1 MYGEIWVSFRLFFT
15 SFENF
20 FLKSTAKSGKYFSVN
35 SHLKCQLFQVFSSVA
50 KLNLFLLNSICF
62 TWLNLLSPQ
71 FWGSYSWNLPTLS
84 LLPYFMLSLVGI
96 FKHNSG
102 TQMALKINGTWL
114 PNHTKFSASSTIF
127 CLPYLL
133 CSPLWNSAPLSDVV
147 NLLSSTITLNGPLP
161 CPPPLNVVWRQYL
174 EHPEDWRCEP
184 CLDWNILAVTRFHTV
199 SAICVNSRVPLCL
212 NLQLQGGYTVVTPRI
227 PRNWE

>member
-1 MYGEIWVSFRLFFT
+1 MSFKSYYQSKSSQMDWVDWGQLHCVKNKGCFIFILCMVKYEWAFNYFLHLLRT
-15 SFENF
+15 F

-71 FWGSYSWNLPTLS
+71 FWGSYSRNLPTLS

-114 PNHTKFSASSTIF
+114 PNHTKFSASSTISVCPTCCVLLYEIVPLSAMWWIC
-127 CLPYLL
+127 CLLP
-133 CSPLWNSAPLSDVV
+133 SLWVDLSLAPL
-147 NLLSSTITLNGPLP
+147 L
-161 CPPPLNVVWRQYL
+161 
-174 EHPEDWRCEP
+174 
-184 CLDWNILAVTRFHTV
+184 
-199 SAICVNSRVPLCL
+199 
-212 NLQLQGGYTVVTPRI
+212 
-227 PRNWE
+227 